1 MEFNAIQSNIFYF
14 SGNYHH
20 KLVESVSCLFYLE
33 VSYRGMRQ
41 SGILS
46 IIIYI
51 KAGSLLYLNIQNLS
65 DVMPHQS
72 YSCDVSK
79 DHSAFIHSIKQTQR
93 NSLHFNFKNVASN
106 IYSFT
111 IFCHNLVQ
119 KFMKPTQ
126 HSKIIFNYQ
135 RCLTI
140 ILTTMKWEFGMGT
153 TSVK

>member
-1 MEFNAIQSNIFYF
+1 MVYF
-14 SGNYHH
+14 SWHYHH

-51 KAGSLLYLNIQNLS
+51 KAGSLLYLNIQNLW
-65 DVMPHQS
+65 DVIPRQS
-72 YSCDVSK
+72 YSSDVWK
-79 DHSAFIHSIKQTQR
+79 DHSAFICSIKQSQR
-93 NSLHFNFKNVASN
+93 NSLHFIFKNVTSN
-106 IYSFT
+106 TYSFT
-111 IFCHNLVQ
+111 ILCHNLVQ

-135 RCLTI
+135 RCLAK
-140 ILTTMKWEFGMGT
+140 ILTTMKWEFGIGQHQ
-153 TSVK
+153 